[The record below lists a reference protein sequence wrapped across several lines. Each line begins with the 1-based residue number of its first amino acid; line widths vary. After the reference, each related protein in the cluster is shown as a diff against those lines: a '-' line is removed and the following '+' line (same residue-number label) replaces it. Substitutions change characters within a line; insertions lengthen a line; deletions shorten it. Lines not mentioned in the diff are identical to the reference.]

1 LALEQGGVVELTF
14 NDLFMKQSKTKDN
27 NQLATEALN
36 ILLLRELVVAR
47 LSSFEA
53 TDIDTF
59 WWNDK
64 ELMSFI
70 KELFMAGIVFLP
82 NDPVERLR
90 WIALLCIECSKMEEF
105 DCGSILLPIDFVSTY
120 DLEKYVDLYGVAV
133 IGDVI
138 QIRELLKEMGWDAV
152 FGW

>member
-1 LALEQGGVVELTF
+1 MALEQGGVVELTF
-14 NDLFMKQSKTKDN
+14 NELFTRQSKTKEN
-27 NQLATEALN
+27 NQLAMEALN

-70 KELFMAGIVFLP
+70 KELFKAGVIFLP

-90 WIALLCIECSKMEEF
+90 WIALLCIECSKIEEF
-105 DCGSILLPIDFVSTY
+105 DCGNILLPIDFVSTF